1 MATAILN
8 GTLVDDG
15 GLVCECRFEYGLT
28 PAYGSFTA
36 WQGGMR
42 TGDIFQ
48 ALVHNLP
55 GGATVYFRAAARNAL
70 GTTYGAQMRFTT
82 IPTLPIVLTVAA
94 TNVYTGGARL
104 NGLIVQDQ
112 GAPCRVQF
120 EYGGTPSY
128 GAKTPWVSGFVT
140 GNTFFFDIVGLSP
153 GQGYHFRA
161 VAENRY
167 GKGYGQ
173 NMSFGTLSDRGAMTG
188 ISMELLLLLREEK

>member
-28 PAYGSFTA
+28 PAYGSLTA

-42 TGDIFQ
+42 TGDTFQ

-55 GGATVYFRAAARNAL
+55 GGYPVYFRAVARNAV
-70 GTTYGAQMRFTT
+70 GTTYGAMMSFTT
-82 IPTLPIVLTVAA
+82 IPRMPLVQTVAA

-104 NGLIVQDQ
+104 NGLIIHDM
-112 GAPCRVQF
+112 GAPCRVRF
-120 EYGGTPSY
+120 EYGGTSSY
-128 GAKTPWVSGFVT
+128 GAKTPWRSVFVT
-140 GNTFFFDIVGLSP
+140 GDTFFEDIVGLAP

-161 VAENRY
+161 VAENPY
-167 GKGYGQ
+167 GMGYGQ
-173 NMSFGTLSDRGAMTG
+173 DVSFNTMSDRGAMTG
-188 ISMELLLLLREEK
+188 IPMEYLLLLREA